1 MYLHDEVSTD
11 RRNPTVNANGPIYGA
26 LELSADYVPVL
37 DPMSHSVSQV
47 PMTARDPSTRP
58 ASSPVMLEPSPYWGD
73 EVIWTSKNNVHNP
86 MLDGRGR
93 VWLTSTVRP
102 PDNPDFCRDGSDHPS
117 AKLFPTTRARRHLA
131 LYAPETEELTHISTC
146 FSTHHDGVP
155 LTVEGGGS
163 GESPC

>member
-102 PDNPDFCRDGSDHPS
+102 PDNPDFAATVRIILRRSYSRPLVPGAIWRSTLRRRRSSLTS
-117 AKLFPTTRARRHLA
+117 APASARTTMVSR
-131 LYAPETEELTHISTC
+131 
-146 FSTHHDGVP
+146 
-155 LTVEGGGS
+155 
-163 GESPC
+163 